1 MGGQLGECRLHPGNF
16 FGQRAVQRSQPQ
28 RSPLPP
34 AGRNNIHHGLGLGQA
49 HAAVFKGAACKFP
62 RPGRGC
68 ARRDQ
73 RFHQALCH
81 GAAAMHRKL
90 HHILA
95 RVAVGGSEKQRHGF
109 VHAAARLEKVAEH
122 GRVALCLLH
131 FFAGVHRH
139 KHLLR
144 NVIGRRPRKAHHGN
158 AALARGRGNGANGCG
173 KIVHKQAPFFDALAE
188 FR

>member
-1 MGGQLGECRLHPGNF
+1 
-16 FGQRAVQRSQPQ
+16 
-28 RSPLPP
+28 
-34 AGRNNIHHGLGLGQA
+34 
-49 HAAVFKGAACKFP
+49 
-62 RPGRGC
+62 
-68 ARRDQ
+68 
-73 RFHQALCH
+73 
-81 GAAAMHRKL
+81 MHRKL

-95 RVAVGGSEKQRHGF
+95 RVAVGGAEKQRYGF